1 VIARL
6 ARIVE
11 RRYVSATLGAEKT
24 GIESRPVITPGPR
37 IIRFHDEAQR
47 QILAKRITL
56 TGPNG

>member
-1 VIARL
+1 L

-24 GIESRPVITPGPR
+24 GIESRPVITPAHGPR

-56 TGPNG
+56 AGPNG